1 MVPVGGE
8 QYVASSTDFIF
19 IGLVLT
25 VDVIGSSCIEKIH
38 AWGRGLDALNLLRNH
53 NQEHC
58 WTSGLNGLDQG
69 TDCSPLL
76 HIAYTLIDI
85 KNLHKEEPVEEI
97 DVKSLGLQAS
107 LQKVEN
113 SVPDDSILVTNGIN
127 GIRQVLH
134 PLALRSSF
142 KLSPLFCS
150 FINVSRGEPLRP
162 NSVRDGACSLDDE
175 LAAIC
180 ERIRILIAREGDN
193 VFKKVEEVRTELRNA
208 ICWKE
213 SEVDSAVVVR
223 ARGLPWQ
230 ATDHDI
236 AQFFVGLNI
245 APCVFAS
252 FLTHHRGG
260 VALCLSAEGRRNGEA
275 LVRFE
280 DSEQREL
287 ALKRHRHFLHNRY
300 IEVYRA
306 AGDEFLQV
314 AAGGQL
320 YMPPRFSGFFSGSNS
335 EAVRFVSRGGAMI
348 VRMRGLPYDC
358 TETQIRDFFASGENG
373 CKVMDGGVLFV
384 NKGDGRPTGD
394 AFVMFEDEATGQ
406 RALMKHKHTIGSRY
420 IELFRSTQAE
430 VQQVVNRNL
439 ENVHVT
445 VQGNRKDCIRL
456 RGLPYEAHVEN
467 IVEFLGDAARHI
479 VFQGVHMVYN
489 AQGHPSGEAFIQM
502 DSEISAATA
511 AAIAHNKY
519 MQIGKKQRYIEV
531 FQCSPEDMNLVIT
544 NPPLPPQLVLP
555 PRPLYSQPAN
565 PAAAVTG
572 MVPTLITPF
581 TPVYWPYPSPPVSP
595 NVYPLPSQPGLVLIT
610 GLCPNITPQDILAYF
625 HSNPEIA
632 AESVQMLRWGSA
644 QCAGE
649 ALVRFRSRIDAER
662 ALAEHVG
669 TQLGAAPINL
679 SLIHT

>member
-1 MVPVGGE
+1 ML
-8 QYVASSTDFIF
+8 VA
-19 IGLVLT
+19 
-25 VDVIGSSCIEKIH
+25 H
-38 AWGRGLDALNLLRNH
+38 
-53 NQEHC
+53 
-58 WTSGLNGLDQG
+58 SG
-69 TDCSPLL
+69 T
-76 HIAYTLIDI
+76 
-85 KNLHKEEPVEEI
+85 
-97 DVKSLGLQAS
+97 
-107 LQKVEN
+107 
-113 SVPDDSILVTNGIN
+113 
-127 GIRQVLH
+127 
-134 PLALRSSF
+134 
-142 KLSPLFCS
+142 
-150 FINVSRGEPLRP
+150 P
-162 NSVRDGACSLDDE
+162 NTGKP
-175 LAAIC
+175 I
-180 ERIRILIAREGDN
+180 
-193 VFKKVEEVRTELRNA
+193 
-208 ICWKE
+208 WKE
-213 SEVDSAVVVR
+213 SEIDSAVVVR

-230 ATDHDI
+230 ATDHDV

-245 APCVFAS
+245 AP
-252 FLTHHRGG
+252 GG

-306 AGDEFLQV
+306 TGEDFLQV
-314 AAGGQL
+314 AAG
-320 YMPPRFSGFFSGSNS
+320 SSS

-358 TETQIRDFFASGENG
+358 TEAQIREFFASGESG
-373 CKVMDGGVLFV
+373 CKVMEGGVLFV
-384 NKGDGRPTGD
+384 NKSDGRPTGD
-394 AFVMFEDEATGQ
+394 AFVMFDDEAAGQ
-406 RALMKHKHTIGSRY
+406 RALAKHKHTIGSRY

-430 VQQVVNRNL
+430 VQQVVNRSL
-439 ENVHVT
+439 ESVQVV

-544 NPPLPPQLVLP
+544 SPPLPPQLVLP
-555 PRPLYSQPAN
+555 PRPLYPQPAV
-565 PAAAVTG
+565 AG
-572 MVPTLITPF
+572 MVPTLIAPF

-610 GLCPNITPQDILAYF
+610 GLCPNVTPQEILAHF

-644 QCAGE
+644 QCGGE
-649 ALVRFRSRIDAER
+649 ALVRFRSRVDAER
-662 ALAEHVG
+662 ALAEHAG
-669 TQLGAAPINL
+669 TPFGAAPVNL
-679 SLIHT
+679 TLIHS